1 MVPVG
6 TLVDPVDV
14 MVVVIMD
21 DDGCNKLF
29 VVLLFCTL
37 SRPPLS
43 IDDTCAD
50 GRDGAIQRL
59 GVDDDDVAPIR
70 PGIVVI
76 SLVRKL
82 LVVVVVV
89 VDGGVDVG
97 CESSSLL
104 RLTVCL
110 LLVSLPVAACS
121 MVYRPNGTYFLVARH
136 E

>member
-14 MVVVIMD
+14 MEVVIMDD

-59 GVDDDDVAPIR
+59 GVDDDDDDVAPIR

-89 VDGGVDVG
+89 VVDGGVDVG
-97 CESSSLL
+97 CESSRLL
-104 RLTVCL
+104 
-110 LLVSLPVAACS
+110 
-121 MVYRPNGTYFLVARH
+121 
-136 E
+136 

>member
-14 MVVVIMD
+14 MEVVIMDD

-59 GVDDDDVAPIR
+59 DDDDDDVAPIR

-82 LVVVVVV
+82 LVVAVVV

-104 RLTVCL
+104 R
-110 LLVSLPVAACS
+110 
-121 MVYRPNGTYFLVARH
+121 
-136 E
+136 

>member
-59 GVDDDDVAPIR
+59 GVDDDDDDVAPIR

-82 LVVVVVV
+82 LVVVVV
-89 VDGGVDVG
+89 DGGVDVG
-97 CESSSLL
+97 CESSRLL
-104 RLTVCL
+104 
-110 LLVSLPVAACS
+110 
-121 MVYRPNGTYFLVARH
+121 
-136 E
+136 